1 MGNDAETMTPM
12 GAAVYVASFAV
23 ITWSLTLV
31 PSSWLEA
38 LTAQCSSATF
48 AALGHSSS
56 WGVQGGRSFLT
67 LVGEMGPVT
76 VTIIRECT
84 AINVFSVIL
93 GLVLPL
99 DGGTVM
105 RKLVS
110 VVLSGVLLFAMN
122 VSRIMLT
129 VFLTGFST
137 PPFSWFFTDPTVEL
151 YHYPISFA
159 YGVIGVALLIL
170 ILNRYTLPELGDTL
184 VGIPLTL
191 RRLPEY
197 VKNIRKDRPSRSD
210 I

>member
-1 MGNDAETMTPM
+1 MSQTPW
-12 GAAVYVASFAV
+12 GAAVYIVSFAV
-23 ITWSLTLV
+23 IAWSLTLV

-38 LTAQCSSATF
+38 LTAQWSSVTF

-56 WGVQGGRSFLT
+56 WGVQGGQSFLT

-99 DGGTVM
+99 KGGTVP
-105 RKLVS
+105 RKIAS
-110 VVLSGVLLFAMN
+110 VVLSGVLLFIMN

-129 VFLTGFST
+129 VYLTGFST
-137 PPFSWFFTDPTVEL
+137 PPFSWFFADPTIEL

-170 ILNRYTLPELGDTL
+170 ILNMYALPELGDTL
-184 VGIPLTL
+184 VAIPFTL

-197 VKNIRKDRPSRSD
+197 VKNIREEEPSRPNA
-210 I
+210 

>member
-1 MGNDAETMTPM
+1 MSPR
-12 GAAVYVASFAV
+12 GAAIYIASFAV
-23 ITWSLTLV
+23 VTWSLTLV
-31 PSSWLEA
+31 PSSWLET
-38 LTAQCSSATF
+38 LTAQYSSITF
-48 AALGHSSS
+48 TAFGHSSY
-56 WGVQGGRSFLT
+56 WGIREGQSYLT

-76 VTIIRECT
+76 VAIIRECT

-99 DGGTVM
+99 NGGTVL

-110 VVLSGVLLFAMN
+110 VVLSGVLLFIMN

-129 VFLTGFST
+129 VYLTGFST
-137 PPFSWFFTDPTVEL
+137 PPFSWFFTDPTIEL

-184 VGIPLTL
+184 VAIPLTL

-197 VKNIRKDRPSRSD
+197 VKNIREDRPSRRAR
-210 I
+210 